1 MKFKKIIISILIL
14 IITISSNST
23 SFAKYTIEYVEKVA
37 EIKVIV

>member
-14 IITISSNST
+14 IITISSNSI
-23 SFAKYTIEYVEKVA
+23 SFAKYTFEYIEKVA